1 MKKTIEDV
9 KKWIIENKIEGEFY
23 DEQMEQMLWGLEA
36 GLDVSVYADPEF
48 SELEMVEIREG
59 LEVGVSV
66 YSYADP
72 KFDWMQMREI
82 RRGLEKGKVD
92 ARLYA
97 DPKYDWGQMR
107 EIRRGMVKGVDV
119 SIYADPKYN
128 DDQMREIRRGLEEK
142 EKKMKK
148 KNLINKIV
156 SKYSNISLLFFF
168 LGLICF
174 FIVSVSFSGIVE
186 GFYLIFNFIN
196 LIISG

>member
-9 KKWIIENKIEGEFY
+9 KKWIIEIKIEGEFY

-107 EIRRGMVKGVDV
+107 EIRRG
-119 SIYADPKYN
+119 
-128 DDQMREIRRGLEEK
+128 LEEK

-168 LGLICF
+168 LGLSCCF
-174 FIVSVSFSGIVE
+174 VVSVSFNGILE
-186 GFYLIFNFIN
+186 GSITFLILLILILVSLIFD
-196 LIISG
+196 SE